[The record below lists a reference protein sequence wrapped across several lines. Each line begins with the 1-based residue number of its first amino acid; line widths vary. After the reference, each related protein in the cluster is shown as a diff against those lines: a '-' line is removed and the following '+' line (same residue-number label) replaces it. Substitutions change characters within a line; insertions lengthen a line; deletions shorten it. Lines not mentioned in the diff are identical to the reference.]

1 MASQMTKR
9 ILVVDDETLC
19 RSATS
24 MAMQMI
30 GYSVDQAANGLDA
43 LKRFISEQ
51 YDAILMDCDMPILNG
66 MECTQKIREYET
78 GTTSRAV
85 IIALTGSLA
94 QDIEERCLRSGMD
107 AYLNKSCSTE
117 ELQQVVQKW
126 LVCL

>member
-1 MASQMTKR
+1 MTKK
-9 ILVVDDETLC
+9 ILVVDDESLC

-24 MAMQMI
+24 LAMQMI
-30 GYSVDQAANGLDA
+30 GYRVDQAANGLDA

-51 YDAILMDCDMPILNG
+51 YDVILMDCDMPILNG
-66 MECTQKIREYET
+66 IECTQKIREYET
-78 GTTSRAV
+78 GTASRAV

-94 QDIEERCLRSGMD
+94 EDIEERCLRSGMD

-126 LVCL
+126 LVPL